1 MGREALQTMSDNLKD
16 FSTGSISGNLPG
28 FFRSVMDSLDAI
40 VLVSDADTAEILFA
54 NDFAARKFGDC
65 TGMTIREA
73 RLGFLEGHPR
83 PDGTSPRECH
93 DQDGDRWYECRDLM
107 VRWTDERMVRLHIA
121 FDITAGKQLEEMAEK
136 ASQKATALAD
146 ASLEAIYL
154 SGKGLFLGQNRTA
167 AEMFGYSDGEAFG
180 RSCTELVVPEDR
192 DTVAERVLSES
203 VEPYLVTALRKD
215 GSTFPCLIRAFMKQ
229 LGDQRV
235 RVTVMRDIST
245 DLEKEAAL
253 RASEEKHRSMSQLFR
268 LMADNLPDML
278 WAKDSRKRFTFAN
291 RAICEGLLNAADTD
305 EPIGKTDLFFAERE
319 RAARPDDPAW
329 HTFGEICSDSDTM
342 VMTSGKPARLE
353 ESGNVKGEFLVLD
366 VSKAPIFDENSEMI
380 GTVGSGRI
388 VTREKQLE
396 RERVEALDALRES
409 RTILMD
415 AQRLAG
421 MGSWT
426 RDRLTNERKW
436 SDEMYKLTGLDRS
449 RTLDD
454 DTIDSTIHPEDL
466 GDYRDAVR
474 EAEDAV
480 RPIVDSDF
488 RLLLQDGTVRFV
500 HCRIRIEYDSAGR
513 PLRHFGI
520 LLDNTR
526 QREFMEEK
534 LLLER
539 KVLHAQKLESLGVLA
554 GGIAHD
560 FNNVLMGILGNAD
573 LALHD
578 VPPGTPLHDR
588 LKEMVAA
595 ASHAAEL
602 SRQMLAYSGMGR
614 FVYRSLDMHELL
626 NRMME
631 LLQTSISKRTIL
643 EFRPAPT
650 IPLITGDSSQIRQIL
665 MNLVINASE
674 SYADGD
680 GVVLIT
686 TGEAVCDADYISG
699 TVHSSWKSMDSPPA
713 PGDYVFLEVSDSGC
727 GMSDDVMSRLF
738 DPFFST
744 KFAGRGLGMAVL
756 LGIVRSH
763 GGMISVRSEPGSGS
777 AIRVLFPVSE
787 NPGRSETLPVPQ
799 VSGVRAAGT
808 ILVVDDE
815 ETVRSIVKSML
826 ERAGYDVL
834 LASDGAEALE
844 IFSRVHH
851 EISCVVLDLTMPR
864 MSGEDCLKLLRK
876 VNPDVRVLISSG
888 YEQVYVTGRFSGK
901 EMTGF
906 IQKPYRYADLV
917 TAVSAAIL
925 NVSPSSD

>member
-1 MGREALQTMSDNLKD
+1 MSDNPTD
-16 FSTGSISGNLPG
+16 SQTGSDSKGLPYI
-28 FFRSVMDSLDAI
+28 FRSVMNSLDAI
-40 VLVSDADTAEILFA
+40 ILVSDPDTAEILFA
-54 NDFAARKFGDC
+54 SDFTTQKYGDC
-65 TGMTIREA
+65 TGMTLRETP
-73 RLGFLEGHPR
+73 LSFLDAPPR
-83 PDGTSPRECH
+83 SDGTALRERH
-93 DQDGDRWYECRDLM
+93 NQDDNHWYDCRDLT
-107 VRWTDERMVRLHIA
+107 VNWTEERLVRLHIA
-121 FDITAGKQLEEMAEK
+121 FDVTDRGQSRAAGSEADQTLK
-136 ASQKATALAD
+136 ALSD
-146 ASLEAIYL
+146 ASLEAIFL
-154 SGKGLFLGQNRTA
+154 SSAGLCVGQNLA
-167 AEMFGYSDGEAFG
+167 ARLMFGYTDEEAMGHPGTDWIADGDRA
-180 RSCTELVVPEDR
+180 LVREH
-192 DTVAERVLSES
+192 TLSGF
-203 VEPYLVTALRKD
+203 VEPYRVTARKKD
-215 GSTFPCLIRAFMKQ
+215 GTTFPCQIWARTMRIGDRQLRA
-229 LGDQRV
+229 
-235 RVTVMRDIST
+235 TVLRDIT
-245 DLEKEAAL
+245 EDVRKEAAL
-253 RASEEKHRSMSQLFR
+253 KRSEENCSINSRLFR

-278 WAKDSRKRFTFAN
+278 WAKDNLNRYTFAN
-291 RAICEGLLNAADTD
+291 RAICEGLLGASDTS
-305 EPIGKTDLFFAERE
+305 EPIGKTDLFFAFRE
-319 RAARPDDPAW
+319 RATRPDDAAW
-329 HTFGEICSDSDTM
+329 HTFGEICSDSDAM
-342 VMTSGKPARLE
+342 VVASGKPTRLE
-353 ESGNVKGEFLVLD
+353 EFGNVKGEFLVLD

-426 RDRLTNERKW
+426 RDRLTNARTW
-436 SDEMYKLTGLDRS
+436 SDEMFKLTGLDRS
-449 RTLDD
+449 TTLDD
-454 DTIDSTIHPEDL
+454 ATVDSTIHPDDL
-466 GDYRDAVR
+466 DGYRDAVR
-474 EAEDAV
+474 TAEEAV

-520 LLDNTR
+520 LHDNTR
-526 QREFMEEK
+526 QREFLEEK

-578 VPPGTPLHDR
+578 IPPGTPLHDR
-588 LKEMVAA
+588 LEEMVGA

-626 NRMME
+626 SGMME
-631 LLQTSISKRTIL
+631 LLRTSVSKRTIL
-643 EFRPAPT
+643 EFRPADR
-650 IPLITGDSSQIRQIL
+650 IPLITGDSSQIRQIV

-674 SYADGD
+674 SYGDGD
-680 GVVLIT
+680 GIILLT
-686 TGEAVCDADYISG
+686 TGESVCDADFISG

-713 PGDYVFLEVSDSGC
+713 PGDYVFLEVTDTGC
-727 GMSDDVMSRLF
+727 GMSDEVLRRLF

-763 GGMISVRSEPGSGS
+763 GGMISVSSEPGSGS
-777 AIRVLFPVSE
+777 AVRVLFPVSE
-787 NPGRSETLPVPQ
+787 IPRCSETASVAPV
-799 VSGVRAAGT
+799 STLRAVGT

-826 ERAGYDVL
+826 ERAGYHVL

-844 IFSRVHH
+844 IFSRRRE

-864 MSGEDCLKLLRK
+864 MSGEECLRFLRE
-876 VNPDVRVLISSG
+876 VDPEVRVLISSG
-888 YEQVYVTGRFSGK
+888 YEQVYVTGRFTGR

-917 TAVSAAIL
+917 AAVSGVIRNGSL
-925 NVSPSSD
+925 PGD